1 MLTDPSVSR
10 KRAKLKCSQVR
21 KLMIMSS
28 VLLQH
33 PQQPH
38 LAKATQQVIWK
49 LYLIWCAI
57 KRSLM
62 SVSRSDYTTWL
73 EGLPSG
79 KEQDVTQNGIVVK
92 APLAA
97 AAIFAST

>member
-1 MLTDPSVSR
+1 
-10 KRAKLKCSQVR
+10 
-21 KLMIMSS
+21 MSS
-28 VLLQH
+28 VVLQH

-57 KRSLM
+57 TRSLM
-62 SVSRSDYTTWL
+62 NVSKSDYTTWL

-79 KEQDVTQNGIVVK
+79 KEQDVTENGIVPWQ
-92 APLAA
+92 PLQ
-97 AAIFAST
+97 FLLQH